1 MIRRAFKRFLG
12 DRRGS
17 IAIQFAI
24 AMVPITAIMGGAVD
38 YTRAG
43 RVRADLQASLDSAVL
58 AAVKLKPT
66 DAWEQRAA
74 DVFASNAPAG
84 YASAS
89 ANFVRL
95 GDGSVRGSVS
105 TAVETELVSVLG
117 INSIGVGVRSTASS
131 GESYGDS
138 CILALDTSGGLG
150 NDGILFNGAPN
161 INLNQCTLR
170 SNTSLRCN
178 GHNSGAIMSVAA
190 GTATGCSNP
199 ASNANVLPDVLAP
212 VAANITKKCGAL
224 VSSTT
229 WTAGT
234 IPASVITVNLS
245 DRTEYHVCG
254 DLTVSGNGYLTGSA
268 PTKDSA
274 IVIEN
279 GSLTIGDKSSIS
291 TSRTTIVLTGNNS
304 RPSSIIFPNGN
315 GKASS
320 LTLSP
325 PTTPE
330 NPWRGISLYQD
341 PALTLGVD
349 HNWGPAATFNPDG
362 VVYMPNSNLLMRGN
376 SASGLSG
383 CTKFVVNSLRTNGAV
398 SLQYT
403 QNASVCADL
412 GVDRFADEDLAP
424 FISS

>member
-1 MIRRAFKRFLG
+1 MYRRAFKRFIG

-24 AMVPITAIMGGAVD
+24 AMVPITAVMGGAVD

-43 RVRADLQASLDSAVL
+43 RVRADLQSSLDSAVL
-58 AAVKLKPT
+58 AAVKLKPEE
-66 DAWEQRAA
+66 AWSQRAA
-74 DVFASNAPAG
+74 DVFAANAPAG
-84 YASAS
+84 YEAAQ

-95 GDGSVRGSVS
+95 DDGSVRGNVS
-105 TAVETELVSVLG
+105 AVVTTELVNILG
-117 INSIGVGVRSTASS
+117 INQINVGVTSVAAS
-131 GESYGDS
+131 GENYGNS
-138 CILALDTSGGLG
+138 CILALDAGASLSS
-150 NDGILFNGAPN
+150 DGITLNGAPN

-178 GHNSGAIMSVAA
+178 GHDSGAIAAIGAGSSV
-190 GTATGCSNP
+190 GCNNP
-199 ASNANVLPDVLAP
+199 VSNANVLPDLLAP
-212 VAANITKKCGAL
+212 VAANITKKCGSV

-234 IPASVITVNLS
+234 IPASVITVDLS

-254 DLTVSGNGYLTGSA
+254 DLTVTGNGYLTGSA
-268 PTKDSA
+268 PTKDRV

-279 GSLTIGDKSSIS
+279 GSLTIGDKSTLS
-291 TSRTTIVLTGNNS
+291 TSRTAIVFTGNNTRS
-304 RPSSIIFPNGN
+304 SSITFPNGN

-325 PTTPE
+325 PTTE
-330 NPWRGISLYQD
+330 GNPWRGISLYQD

-376 SASGLSG
+376 SGSGLSG
-383 CTKFVVNSLRTNGAV
+383 CTKVVVRTLRTNGAV
-398 SLQYT
+398 DLQYT
-403 QNASVCADL
+403 QNAGVCADL
-412 GVDRFADEDLAP
+412 GVDRFDDEDVAP
-424 FISS
+424 YISM